1 MPGGKEDTCVMLK
14 SYDELIKID
23 VKKYCKKRDG
33 LDYLPWAKCVELL
46 HENGAEVVRWEP
58 IPDPETGSSLIMTK
72 VEFKDKNGNTN
83 RCYETRIRATIDDKV
98 YEMQTPVMN
107 GSSPVKDNSM
117 SQQRVWNS
125 MCRAFVK
132 CVAINTGLGFNLW
145 LKEEENE
152 DPYIPE
158 TLERKASAAKIKTI
172 KNLCC
177 SHGIDGDVWVTT
189 NGRTWETLTEKEAAQ
204 MLAAIKARYG
214 DE

>member
-1 MPGGKEDTCVMLK
+1 MLK
-14 SYDELIKID
+14 SYDELRKID

-58 IPDPETGSSLIMTK
+58 IPDPETGSSLRMSK

-83 RCYETRIRATIDDKV
+83 RCYETRIRVTIDDKV
-98 YEMQTPVMN
+98 YEIQTPVMN
-107 GSSPVKDNSM
+107 GSNPVKDNSM

-132 CVAINTGLGFNLW
+132 CVAINTGLGFDLW
-145 LKEEENE
+145 LGEEDQE

-158 TLERKASAAKIKTI
+158 TLEKLASQPKIKTI
-172 KNLCC
+172 KNLCVQ
-177 SHGIDGDVWVTT
+177 HGIDGDLWLAQ
-189 NGRTWETLTEKEAAQ
+189 NNRTWDTLTEREAAQ
-204 MLAAIKARYG
+204 MLGTIKQRYG
-214 DE
+214 DD